1 VTAGKRPTV
10 PAEPGEMV
18 YRGVRWRRSASSER
32 ISWFNEG
39 LGRWVVWVPKSDAPP
54 LPPEYAACIS
64 GAGHADRAVSSA
76 RGGASDRRAPL
87 DAMSGRK
94 PMTSPYR
101 LVPLLIALF
110 VVALALWQATRPPS
124 RATQADIA
132 AAQALRGE
140 CLQRH
145 GGTKSAPVYSPVA
158 LSCHSAGASVK
169 VVAVLVPGKPGSCPP
184 GSSVVQVLQAGVSG
198 EPSECVLPI
207 RVK

>member
-1 VTAGKRPTV
+1 MGGVGAEVGRATVAARVRGAVPRPCRTR
-10 PAEPGEMV
+10 A
-18 YRGVRWRRSASSER
+18 
-32 ISWFNEG
+32 
-39 LGRWVVWVPKSDAPP
+39 
-54 LPPEYAACIS
+54 
-64 GAGHADRAVSSA
+64 ADRAVRTQLGRVLA
-76 RGGASDRRAPL
+76 DRRAPL

-101 LVPLLIALF
+101 LVPVLIAVF

-132 AAQALRGE
+132 AAQALRGQ

-145 GGTKSAPVYSPVA
+145 GGTKLAPVYSPVA
-158 LSCHSAGASVK
+158 VSCHSAGASVK

-198 EPSECVLPI
+198 EPSECILPI